1 MEKGHATVGELRRL
15 ISDWMDFYNNPR
27 KHQALDYA
35 TPWAIYEP
43 IKQQAA

>member
-1 MEKGHATVGELRRL
+1 
-15 ISDWMDFYNNPR
+15 MDFYNHRR

-35 TPWAIYEP
+35 TPWSIYEP